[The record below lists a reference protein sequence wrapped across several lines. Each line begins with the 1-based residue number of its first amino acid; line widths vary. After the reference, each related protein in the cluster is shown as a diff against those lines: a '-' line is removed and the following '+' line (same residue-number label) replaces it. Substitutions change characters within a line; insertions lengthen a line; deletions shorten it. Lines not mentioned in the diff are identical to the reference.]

1 MKHVTS
7 ILFSAAMLATLIAT
21 AGAQADPAP
30 ARSQH
35 EPLVVTG
42 QVDIAGHS
50 TPYLIRRLPVS
61 SFPALPAAVQ
71 AELNGRGC
79 MIPQTYEAYRP
90 ENVIHADFEGRNARD
105 WAVLC
110 AAQGTVS
117 LLVFFDGGSQPP
129 SVLASAPET
138 ERLQAHDPS
147 GVLGFNWAIDPA
159 SPSQVAEAQR
169 GMFPRPPV
177 LDHYAVADTIVEH
190 RTIYHFYAKGAWTL
204 VKLPD

>member
-1 MKHVTS
+1 MKHATTMLFTAATLAMLVTS
-7 ILFSAAMLATLIAT
+7 AR
-21 AGAQADPAP
+21 AQAGPAP
-30 ARSQH
+30 ARNAH
-35 EPLVVTG
+35 EPLVVSG
-42 QVDIAGHS
+42 QIDISGRPTS
-50 TPYLIRRLPVS
+50 YLIRRLPAS
-61 SFPALPAAVQ
+61 SFPALPDAVQ
-71 AELNGRGC
+71 SELNRRGC
-79 MIPQTYEAYRP
+79 MIPQTYEAHRP
-90 ENVIHADFEGRNARD
+90 ENVIHADFEGRGATD

-138 ERLQAHDPS
+138 ERLQAHDAS

-159 SPSQVAEAQR
+159 SPRQVAEAQR
-169 GMFPRPPV
+169 GMLPRPES
-177 LDHYAVADTIVEH
+177 LDHYAVADIIVEH